1 MAKLKRFLKLS
12 DLTEIR
18 TGFTFRE
25 KIEEVESGNAHV
37 LQIKDIRNIATD
49 TCSYTLF
56 ADALP
61 QIDWQGKDNA
71 IVSPES
77 VLLPCRG
84 EYLKAH
90 YFVGNQDQSKAL
102 PLIVSSQFLIIMP
115 NQNVVPEY
123 LCWYLNQPHVQY
135 ELRKESQGSKMPML
149 SVSTVNQFEV
159 EIPSLDIQQ
168 RIIELNRIWEQEQ
181 ILTQQL
187 LKNRE
192 QMMMGMFKQLLQGN
206 MGARGR
212 SAAQHAGGHGSGGVF
227 VHLYRLLHAVPVRHA
242 SLPRSGGAVPPL
254 QRGTYF

>member
-1 MAKLKRFLKLS
+1 MAKLKRFIKLC
-12 DLTEIR
+12 DLAEIR

-25 KIEEVESGNAHV
+25 KVEEVDSGNAHV
-37 LQIKDIRNIATD
+37 LQIKDVRNIATD
-49 TCSYTLF
+49 TCGYTLF
-56 ADALP
+56 ADDLP

-71 IVSPES
+71 IVSPEC

-102 PLIVSSQFLIIMP
+102 PLIVSSQFLILMP
-115 NQNVVPEY
+115 NKKVMPEY
-123 LCWYLNQPHVQY
+123 LCWYLNQSNVQY

-149 SVSTVNQFEV
+149 SVSTVSQFVV
-159 EIPSLDIQQ
+159 EIPSLEIQK

-181 ILTQQL
+181 HLTQKL

-206 MGARGR
+206 K
-212 SAAQHAGGHGSGGVF
+212 
-227 VHLYRLLHAVPVRHA
+227 
-242 SLPRSGGAVPPL
+242 
-254 QRGTYF
+254 

>member
-12 DLTEIR
+12 DLAEIR

-25 KIEEVESGNAHV
+25 KVEEVESGNAHV
-37 LQIKDIRNIATD
+37 LQIKDIRSIATD
-49 TCSYTLF
+49 TCGYTLF
-56 ADALP
+56 SDALP

-71 IVSPES
+71 IVSPEC

-90 YFVGNQDQSKAL
+90 YFVGNQDQSKVL
-102 PLIVSSQFLIIMP
+102 PLIVSSQFLILMT
-115 NQNVVPEY
+115 NQNVLPEY

-149 SVSTVNQFEV
+149 SVSTVSQFEV
-159 EIPSLDIQQ
+159 EVPSLDIQQ

-206 MGARGR
+206 K
-212 SAAQHAGGHGSGGVF
+212 
-227 VHLYRLLHAVPVRHA
+227 
-242 SLPRSGGAVPPL
+242 
-254 QRGTYF
+254 

>member
-1 MAKLKRFLKLS
+1 MSNLKKVVKLN
-12 DLTEIR
+12 DIAEIR

-25 KIEEVESGNAHV
+25 KVEEVESGNAHV
-37 LQIKDIRNIATD
+37 LQIKDIRSIATD
-49 TCSYTLF
+49 TCGYTLF
-56 ADALP
+56 VDALP

-90 YFVGNQDQSKAL
+90 YFVGNQDHSKAL
-102 PLIVSSQFLIIMP
+102 PLIVSSQFLILMP
-115 NQNVVPEY
+115 KHKVMPEY
-123 LCWYLNQPHVQY
+123 LCWYLNQPTVQH

-149 SVSTVNQFEV
+149 SVSTVSQFEV
-159 EIPSLDIQQ
+159 EVPRFDIQQ

-181 ILTQQL
+181 RLTQQL

-206 MGARGR
+206 K
-212 SAAQHAGGHGSGGVF
+212 
-227 VHLYRLLHAVPVRHA
+227 
-242 SLPRSGGAVPPL
+242 
-254 QRGTYF
+254 

>member
-1 MAKLKRFLKLS
+1 MSKVRQLVKLS
-12 DLTEIR
+12 NLAEIR

-37 LQIKDIRNIATD
+37 LQIKDIRSIATD
-49 TCSYTLF
+49 TCGYTLYS
-56 ADALP
+56 DALP

-71 IVSPES
+71 IVTPEC

-90 YFVGNQDQSKAL
+90 FFVGSQNRAKAL
-102 PLIVSSQFLIIMP
+102 PLVVSSQFLILEP
-115 NQNVVPEY
+115 KQSVLPEY
-123 LCWYLNQPHVQY
+123 LCWYLNQPAVQH

-149 SVSTVNQFEV
+149 SVSTVSQFQVEV
-159 EIPSLDIQQ
+159 PHIETQQ

-192 QMMMGMFKQLLQGN
+192 QMMLGMFQQLLQGN
-206 MGARGR
+206 K
-212 SAAQHAGGHGSGGVF
+212 
-227 VHLYRLLHAVPVRHA
+227 
-242 SLPRSGGAVPPL
+242 
-254 QRGTYF
+254 

>member
-1 MAKLKRFLKLS
+1 MAQFLTEKIFMSNLKKSLKLS
-12 DLTEIR
+12 DLAEIR

-49 TCSYTLF
+49 TCGYTLY

-71 IVSPES
+71 KVSPES

-84 EYLKAH
+84 DYLKAH
-90 YFVGNQDQSKAL
+90 FFIGNQDQSTTL
-102 PLIVSSQFLIIMP
+102 PLIVSSQFLILTP
-115 NQNVVPEY
+115 NINVLPEY

-149 SVSTVNQFEV
+149 SVSSVSQLEV
-159 EIPSLDIQQ
+159 EVPNIDIQQ
-168 RIIELNRIWEQEQ
+168 HIIELNRIWEQEQ

-192 QMMMGMFKQLLQGN
+192 QMMLGMFKQLLKGN
-206 MGARGR
+206 K
-212 SAAQHAGGHGSGGVF
+212 
-227 VHLYRLLHAVPVRHA
+227 
-242 SLPRSGGAVPPL
+242 
-254 QRGTYF
+254 